1 MPLQTRDFE
10 NEFSIKRIK
19 NQTGTAEGTTLPPP
33 LKAGI
38 RVPYVQNLRIISSQ
52 NYSAGT
58 QFTVVWDSPEFD
70 PTVQISH
77 FTVYVKSINSGQS
90 EVSQNPVT
98 VKRSPAI
105 IKVDSSS
112 ATRAIITVQTC
123 LKNGQTSDVN
133 VSPTV
138 VGKVIAPELAPTDIP
153 ESTLQDLNVVFGY
166 SNLTGSGGITFVSS
180 AGTITDNPSNLYWD
194 NSTTSLGVLT
204 NAPKSNIDNV
214 GSLAPGNIST
224 QINDFNAGNVLIYVC
239 DCTSN
244 NITVT
249 LPTASNVPRRWYIFR
264 KEDSSTNVVT
274 IGSWEL
280 NTEKQCIIIYSD
292 GTNWNLLMSGF
303 GG

>member
-38 RVPYVQNLRIISSQ
+38 RVPYVQNLRIIASQ

-58 QFTVVWDSPEFD
+58 QFTVAWDSPEFD

-98 VKRSPAI
+98 VKSSPAI
-105 IKVDSSS
+105 IKVDSSA

-180 AGTITDNPSNLYWD
+180 NGTITDNPSNIFWD
-194 NSTTSLGVLT
+194 NSTTRLGILT
-204 NAPKSNIDNV
+204 GTPLSNFDNV
-214 GSLAPGNIST
+214 GSFAPGNISSQT
-224 QINDFNAGNVLIYVC
+224 SDFTAGNVFLYIC
-239 DCTSN
+239 DCTLG

-249 LPTASNVPRRWYIFR
+249 LPSAANTTRRFYIFR
-264 KEDSSTNVVT
+264 KQDSSANIVT

-280 NTEKQCIIIYSD
+280 NTEKQCIMIYSD
-292 GTNWNLLMSGF
+292 GSNWNLLMSGL
-303 GG
+303 GA